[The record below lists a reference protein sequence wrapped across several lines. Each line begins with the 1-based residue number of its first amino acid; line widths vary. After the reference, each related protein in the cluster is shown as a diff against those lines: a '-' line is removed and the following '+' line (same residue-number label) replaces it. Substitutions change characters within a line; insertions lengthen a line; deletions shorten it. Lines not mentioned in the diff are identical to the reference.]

1 MKRAII
7 KKANNKNAERVLE
20 IYNKVTSELLRK
32 EIHQWEYSWTKND
45 ILSMINNLYLLND
58 GEDVIG
64 CFELILLDSNNYMMK
79 QGDLYLGKIAILPEY
94 QGQSLLSRVID
105 YTKELSI
112 KENRNCY
119 LDCWAGNHKL
129 RKVYEKYA
137 IYLGDFKEDNYYI
150 SIFQL
155 TKHTR

>member
-1 MKRAII
+1 MKRMII
-7 KKANNKNAERVLE
+7 KKANNTNIERILE
-20 IYNKVTSELLRK
+20 VYNKVTIELLRK
-32 EIHQWEYSWTKND
+32 EIHQWEYPWTKND
-45 ILSMINNLYLLND
+45 ILSMINNLYLLYN

-94 QGQSLLSRVID
+94 QGQSFLSKVIE
-105 YTKELSI
+105 YSKELSI

-119 LDCWAGNHKL
+119 LDCWAGNPKL
-129 RKVYEKYA
+129 KEIYEKYTE
-137 IYLGDFKEDNYYI
+137 YLGDFKEDNYYI

-155 TKHTR
+155 AKHTR